1 MVGWVGKGMKSFLG
15 EREVSEMDFYWRQDG
30 VEGQFHPREV
40 GLLGICERE
49 AGHPL
54 EIGNSSLLGALGVI
68 GILARALKGLVV
80 IPLIGGAGVMGELS
94 AVVAVVGM
102 VMLTRGKNLVSV
114 KL

>member
-15 EREVSEMDFYWRQDG
+15 EREVSEMNLYWTQDG
-30 VEGQFHPREV
+30 VEGQFHPCAV

-54 EIGNSSLLGALGVI
+54 EIGNSSLLGALGVV
-68 GILARALKGLVV
+68 GILARALKGVVV
-80 IPLIGGAGVMGELS
+80 IPLIGGAGVMGELL
-94 AVVAVVGM
+94 AVVGM